1 MLARAAWLWTS
12 ALAAVLACAA
22 PAPAAAQQSVM
33 IDGVR
38 PELHLGIGW
47 GAQLGFGG
55 RVDIPIVPRGFLSGF
70 DDELALSPGGDVYLH
85 TQGDG
90 HIALDGV
97 LPLQWNLYVS
107 PQWSLFPELGLAL
120 GVGRRTRGAFDLDL
134 FFAAGARYHLSRRN
148 ALVFRVAWPHGFQI
162 GFTF

>member
-1 MLARAAWLWTS
+1 MLARSAWPS
-12 ALAAVLACAA
+12 IAALAVLLAC
-22 PAPAAAQQSVM
+22 PAGAGAQQSVM

-38 PELHLGIGW
+38 PELHLGVGW

-85 TQGDG
+85 TRGDG
-90 HIALDGV
+90 HVAFDAV
-97 LPLQWNLYVS
+97 LPLQWNLYVD
-107 PQWSLFPELGLAL
+107 PRWSVFPELGLAL
-120 GVGRRTRGAFDLDL
+120 GVGRRKRGGFDLDL
-134 FFAAGARYHLSRRN
+134 LFGAGVRYHLSRRN
-148 ALVFRVAWPHGFQI
+148 ALLLRVIWPHGVQI